1 MPKTPTILGVS
12 AGTGISSYKRRRT
25 DIMAARFASTALLA
39 LMCLASAAPHAQ
51 DANKHPPA
59 GTVEIKANGTASELS
74 STQVASVQK
83 VSAYFNRVTALKGAF
98 TQTSASGARQRGKFY
113 VQRPGRFRFDF
124 ARPSRLVI
132 VSDGRQVAIQDHDLK
147 TDDRWDLDQTPFGAL
162 LQQDVNLLRDARFF
176 EVQES
181 DDTIVISFEDKSQSV
196 SGPLKIVLA
205 KQPALELRKWI
216 TKDLQGRDTLIELS
230 DMATVDDFE
239 PGLFKPASIALEKL
253 R

>member
-1 MPKTPTILGVS
+1 
-12 AGTGISSYKRRRT
+12 
-25 DIMAARFASTALLA
+25 MAARFALSALLA
-39 LMCLASAAPHAQ
+39 LACLANAGAQAQ
-51 DANKHPPA
+51 DTKQHAPA
-59 GTVEIKANGTASELS
+59 GPVERTAGGAAAELS
-74 STQVASVQK
+74 SGQIALVEK
-83 VSAYFNRVTALKGAF
+83 VSAYFNQMTALKGAF
-98 TQTSASGARQRGKFY
+98 TQTSAGGARLRGKFY

-147 TDDRWDLDQTPFGAL
+147 TDDRWGLDRTPFGAV
-162 LQQDVNLLRDARFF
+162 LQQDVNLLRDARLF

-181 DDTIVISFEDKSQSV
+181 DDSIIIAFEDKSQSV
-196 SGPLKIVLA
+196 PGPLKIFLA

-230 DMATVDDFE
+230 DMVRVDDFE
-239 PGLFKPASIALEKL
+239 PGWFKPASIALERL